1 MGVKLKDI
9 LAPEQI
15 SLGSMNGRR
24 LAIDAFNTLYQFLTI
39 IRKDGMP
46 LTDSR
51 GKVTSHISGLLYR
64 TSKLVEAGI
73 QPCYVFD
80 GAPPDFKLV
89 RAEREKRKKEAE
101 KKLREARETNDLD
114 GIRLYSQ
121 QSVRL
126 EPYMIEDS
134 KKLLTLMGI
143 PWIQASSEGEA
154 QATHMASKGDAWAV
168 ASQDFDALL
177 FGAPRLVRNLT
188 ITGRRKIPR
197 KDTYVEVV
205 PELIGLDSVLSGLN
219 LKREALV
226 CLGILVGTD
235 YNPGG
240 IKGIG
245 PKKALDMV
253 REKGRNALDD
263 VEWMDDWP
271 DRDDL
276 VHFFMEPPHT
286 DDYELEWGNPNP
298 DGAREFLVDGHD
310 FSEER
315 VDKVFRTLQAE
326 RKKGRQ
332 EHLSQW
338 F

>member
-1 MGVKLKDI
+1 MGVQLKDI
-9 LAPEQI
+9 LAPKRI
-15 SLGSMNGRR
+15 SLEHINGHR

-46 LTDSR
+46 LMDSK

-64 TSKLVEAGI
+64 TAKFVEAGI

-80 GAPPDFKLV
+80 GSPPDFKLIRV
-89 RAEREKRKKEAE
+89 EREKRKKAAE
-101 KKLREARETNDLD
+101 KKLKEARERDDLD
-114 GIRLYSQ
+114 GIKLYSQ
-121 QSVRL
+121 QATRL

-143 PWIQASSEGEA
+143 PWIQAPSEGEA
-154 QATHMASKGDAWAV
+154 QATYMASKGDAWAV

-197 KDTYVEVV
+197 KDTYIEVV
-205 PELIGLDSVLSGLN
+205 PELIELELVLSNLN
-219 LKREALV
+219 LKREELV

-245 PKKALDMV
+245 PKKALSLV
-253 REKGRNALDD
+253 KEKGRSALDG
-263 VEWMDDWP
+263 VEWMDNWP
-271 DRDDL
+271 DRDKL
-276 VHFFMEPPHT
+276 VQFFMEPPHT
-286 DDYELEWGNPNP
+286 DDYELEWCDP
-298 DGAREFLVDGHD
+298 DPEGAKEFLVHGHD
-310 FSEER
+310 FLEER
-315 VDKVFRTLQAE
+315 VNKVFNTLQAE
-326 RKKGRQ
+326 REKGRQ